1 MRSGSIAH
9 PALVQAFL
17 LGLSG
22 PGVAA
27 GWGRRVLLAHA
38 AAVCFRSCDGF
49 RMPAHD
55 EAGPAHRGPVSESR
69 QGRKA
74 REVGRPAQRAMGIWE
89 ADAVQRGPVD
99 AAGAAAG
106 KAQQGATGRMG
117 VVPAMV
123 AGRSWVVERCR
134 WALRLCVISPAMNQ
148 RYGRLEETSEIAAT
162 GIMTCRS

>member
-1 MRSGSIAH
+1 MTKLAPRTE
-9 PALVQAFL
+9 
-17 LGLSG
+17 
-22 PGVAA
+22 
-27 GWGRRVLLAHA
+27 GR
-38 AAVCFRSCDGF
+38 CPICDGF